1 MFSFVRA
8 VCRDKELV
16 QVSNTNRNTIV
27 ASFKMV
33 WALWWYIILPWTGRG
48 RGRGGGGGGGGG
60 WEGGQATIVTIIAT

>member
-1 MFSFVRA
+1 MFRSVHV

-48 RGRGGGGGGGGG
+48 GGGGGGR
-60 WEGGQATIVTIIAT
+60 EGGQATIVTIIAT